1 MDASQNR
8 EDRNNPSV
16 EIIALQSQTSPRGKE
31 DQLSS
36 GSNKI
41 EESQSCSSLSVLR
54 TQIHVKTLKGK
65 TVIIEVESSE
75 TVHNVKVQIQDREG
89 IPMDQQKLIFGG
101 KELKNGV
108 QTLAEYHIHNESVLH
123 LDLRQKG
130 KGKESIGL
138 AHHEICLS

>member
-1 MDASQNR
+1 MFNFSYRHLPMQ
-8 EDRNNPSV
+8 
-16 EIIALQSQTSPRGKE
+16 
-31 DQLSS
+31 
-36 GSNKI
+36 
-41 EESQSCSSLSVLR
+41 

-130 KGKESIGL
+130 KGKGMLRFL
-138 AHHEICLS
+138 ALARRLLR